1 MKILN
6 VITQKGGTG
15 KSETVKNLA
24 YGLSNKGLKTLVVDL
39 DPQAN
44 TSATILKLHK
54 SISMINLDE
63 MINVFENKQ
72 NQSQEPNGLEGIEV
86 LHSYMNKQINGYDV
100 SDVLLDPTLMEKA
113 VKKTVYQ
120 NLDILPAS
128 SKLIETDM
136 KLKTNCMKSDT
147 RLDIA
152 LQKVANKYDVCII
165 DNSPFINAITINGVT
180 ACKNE
185 GDLIIIPIKIDSGS
199 LEGVDV
205 TLQQMLEILSYSSFL
220 SFDFKLLFTM
230 RNRTVVENKVEN
242 TMRKLFPERCFN
254 SVIRYQAKPIITAS
268 NERQVLLE
276 GNCKSGV
283 AQDYI
288 SLVDEIYNTFWYID
302 ILSIN
307 LLRTGSKVIVF

>member
-6 VITQKGGTG
+6 VVTQKGGTG

-24 YGLSNKGLKTLVVDL
+24 YGLSNIYGLKTLVVDL

-44 TSATILKLHK
+44 TSATILKLHED
-54 SISMINLDE
+54 ISQQTLDE
-63 MINVFENKQ
+63 MAREFIKLQETNK
-72 NQSQEPNGLEGIEV
+72 NKTGLEGVDV
-86 LHSYMNKQINGYDV
+86 LHTYMKKDIKGLDV
-100 SDVLLDPTLMEKA
+100 SDVLVDPTLIEQA
-113 VKKTVYQ
+113 IQHTGYA

-128 SKLIETDM
+128 SNLVETDM

-152 LQKVANKYDVCII
+152 LQRVADKYDVCVI

-185 GDLIIIPIKIDSGS
+185 GDLVIVPIKIDAGS

-205 TLQQMLEILSYSSFL
+205 TLQQMLEILKYSQFL
-220 SFDFKLLFTM
+220 AFDFKLLFTM
-230 RNRTVVENKVEN
+230 RNRTKVEGN
-242 TMRKLFPERCFN
+242 VEDTMRTLFPDRCFN
-254 SVIRYQAKPIITAS
+254 TTIRYQSKPVVTAS
-268 NERQVLLE
+268 NERKILIE
-276 GNCKSGV
+276 KNSTTGV

-288 SLVDEIYNTFWYID
+288 NFVNEIANMI
-302 ILSIN
+302 
-307 LLRTGSKVIVF
+307 